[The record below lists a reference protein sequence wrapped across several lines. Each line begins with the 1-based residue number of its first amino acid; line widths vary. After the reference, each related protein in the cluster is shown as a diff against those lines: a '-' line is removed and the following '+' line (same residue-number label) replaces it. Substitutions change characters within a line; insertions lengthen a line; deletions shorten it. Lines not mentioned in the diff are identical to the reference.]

1 MNFANVRGITLPEGD
16 VKSLSQGQ
24 TLLWQKDGLPT
35 AYRRL
40 TGINFDG
47 NVFFDTGMRL
57 TGADTL
63 QFSFRASVACNVL
76 GCYTSASAQTNY
88 SLYIA
93 TSSNG
98 NYLRYNGG
106 SYNSRVDANTWYDVT
121 ITPTGSDGMKT
132 DSSWSA
138 KTFTADSDLLIG
150 TTSYGATSAKL
161 TGGLRGTIL
170 IQGRELL
177 IPCERRSDNAIGYWM
192 QSAGQFI
199 TNQGTGTPT
208 AMGYDD

>member
-1 MNFANVRGITLPEGD
+1 MDFANVKGITIPEGE
-16 VKSLSQGQ
+16 VKSLSIGGSVV
-24 TLLWQKDGLPT
+24 WQKDAVPA

-40 TGINFDG
+40 TGIEFDG
-47 NVFFDTGMRL
+47 NVFYDTGMRL

-63 QFSFRASVACNVL
+63 QFSFLASVACNVL

-88 SLYIA
+88 SLYVA
-93 TSSNG
+93 TASTG

-106 SYNSRVDANTWYDVT
+106 SYNSRVDTNTWYDVT
-121 ITPTGSDGMKT
+121 ITPTGSSGMKT

-138 KTFTADSDLLIG
+138 KTFTTDSDLLIG

-170 IQGRELL
+170 IQGRELI
-177 IPCERRSDNAIGYWM
+177 IPVERISDGEIGYWM
-192 QSAGQFI
+192 REAKRFLV
-199 TNQGTGTPT
+199 NQGTGDPT
-208 AMGYDD
+208 SLGYA